1 MSYPKKRKISF
12 SSHQQEI
19 NDGIA
24 EINRN
29 MMFNKLANQYYKEK
43 NTEYEIRCLNKKYE
57 DTLNEID
64 KLRKD
69 FLKQNEELKKFKK
82 LVKKVVNKYEYTKKD
97 IEYQDIKDLFD
108 ELYIE
113 KKINEELSVNV
124 NQVKDNDNLVKFS
137 DLYIS

>member
-1 MSYPKKRKISF
+1 MASHKKRKISF
-12 SSHQQEI
+12 SLNEQEI

-43 NTEYEIRCLNKKYE
+43 NTEYEIKCLNKKYE
-57 DTLNEID
+57 DTINEID
-64 KLRKD
+64 KLKQE
-69 FLKQNEELKKFKK
+69 FVKQNEELKKLKK
-82 LVKKVVNKYEYTKKD
+82 LVRNMINKFESINKD
-97 IEYQDIKDLFD
+97 VEYQDIKNLFD

-113 KKINEELSVNV
+113 KKINEELFDNSNTF
-124 NQVKDNDNLVKFS
+124 NDNKTKFS